1 MYWEQTLDVRVA
13 MYGALSGWEQ
23 EQTLDVRVAM
33 YGALSGRKLCGKRG
47 LKGKNQFPSE
57 ERGRKGGYNSLIIS
71 RLVIHQL
78 AA

>member
-1 MYWEQTLDVRVA
+1 MYWEQTL
-13 MYGALSGWEQ
+13 Y
-23 EQTLDVRVAM
+23 VRVAM
-33 YGALSGRKLCGKRG
+33 YGALSGRKLCRKRG

-57 ERGRKGGYNSLIIS
+57 ERGRKGGYTSLLIS